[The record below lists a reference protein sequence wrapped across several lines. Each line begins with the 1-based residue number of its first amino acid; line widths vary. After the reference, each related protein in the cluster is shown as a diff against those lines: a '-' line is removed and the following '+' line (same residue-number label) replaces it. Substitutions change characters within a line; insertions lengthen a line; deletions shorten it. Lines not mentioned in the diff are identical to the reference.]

1 MKELIQKFLFIIQ
14 NVSSIKGQMQDLG
27 NMLKM
32 RISNDNESYELAVGS
47 NSFKIN
53 KYKKE

>member
-1 MKELIQKFLFIIQ
+1 MIQ
-14 NVSSIKGQMQDLG
+14 NVSSIKGQIQDLG

-32 RISNDNESYELAVGS
+32 KVGNDNESFELAVGS